1 VNSASRFIIALQEAR
16 KQLIEGML
24 EMPSSDFPS
33 YKQLVGRLMGLKDAI
48 DIIKEKAKEEDE

>member
-1 VNSASRFIIALQEAR
+1 VNSASKFIIALQEAR

-48 DIIKEKAKEEDE
+48 EIIKETAKEEDE

>member
-1 VNSASRFIIALQEAR
+1 MNSASKFIVALQEAR

-48 DIIKEKAKEEDE
+48 DIIKEMVKEEDE

>member
-1 VNSASRFIIALQEAR
+1 VNSANRFIIALQEAR

-33 YKQLVGRLMGLKDAI
+33 YKQLVGRLMGLKEAI
-48 DIIKEKAKEEDE
+48 EIIKEKAKEEDE